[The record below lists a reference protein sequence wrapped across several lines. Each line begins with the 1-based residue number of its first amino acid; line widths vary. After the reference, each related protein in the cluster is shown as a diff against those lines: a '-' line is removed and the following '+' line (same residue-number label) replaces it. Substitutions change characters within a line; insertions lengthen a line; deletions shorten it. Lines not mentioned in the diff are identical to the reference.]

1 MYEKNRENIDIF
13 VALNMHVWFF
23 FFTPSVPLE
32 NRSCKKKKEK
42 EKHILMYR
50 NFNKERNIEFEEKA
64 ILR

>member
-1 MYEKNRENIDIF
+1 MCD
-13 VALNMHVWFF
+13 FF
-23 FFTPSVPLE
+23 FLPPQSHWKIGHV
-32 NRSCKKKKEK
+32 KKKKEK

>member
-1 MYEKNRENIDIF
+1 MCD
-13 VALNMHVWFF
+13 F

-42 EKHILMYR
+42 EKHIVMYR